1 MLKHLMSGSSLSS
14 FAVMAPADKAG
25 GISKDDKAFL
35 KIIRETFESDQGH
48 DLKLTDAG
56 ILGIVQNVG
65 RKEFEEMDGDA
76 QIALLVKGEAMFK
89 DIAVS
94 DPSITGIVSKFDKAF
109 DAELAVCIDA
119 MLKNKSSAV
128 DIYGQFKRLFTR
140 DQLNEMPYPGSDKDD
155 VKGTNYKPDIVE
167 KKAVAGGTI
176 RTVFTNDLVQ
186 ATERG
191 KQYQKDID
199 DCTAELKTSG
209 AVPRFKSFGKQKLRD
224 ILNSAT
230 QERNGMR
237 SMFRRSLQLH
247 HKLEALTGMSLV
259 EWAWIRGTDDK
270 SPTIPKEYKG
280 TDMIKITRSPKPLWL
295 TPVVDGKP
303 DHANGK
309 EFSVSQVIAFNPTKA
324 LAAPD
329 HGTLSDLID
338 SAKPE
343 PETPESAGEKMSEET
358 MDTTAVVFSAKLA
371 NTQARAALRQR
382 LVQPDNDEV
391 RASYCA
397 LYLSLQGIY
406 NVNKKW
412 YDEYLHGQETAQ
424 EKETREKSAA
434 A

>member
-1 MLKHLMSGSSLSS
+1 MLK
-14 FAVMAPADKAG
+14 KAT
-25 GISKDDKAFL
+25 L
-35 KIIRETFESDQGH
+35 KVIREAFESDQGH
-48 DLKLTDAG
+48 DLKLTDDA
-56 ILGIVQNVG
+56 ISAIVEKIG
-65 RKEFEEMDGDA
+65 EKEFGDMDGDA
-76 QIALLVKGEAMFK
+76 QMKLLVDAESAFKG
-89 DIAVS
+89 IAVS

-109 DAELAVCIDA
+109 DAELATCIDA
-119 MLKNKSSAV
+119 AVKSKTSAV
-128 DIYGQFKRLFTR
+128 DIFGQFKRLFTR

-155 VKGTNYKPDIVE
+155 VKGTNFKPDIVE

-191 KQYQKDID
+191 KNYQKNID

-209 AVPRFKSFGKQKLRD
+209 AVPRLKSFGKQRLRD
-224 ILNSAT
+224 MLNTAT
-230 QERNGMR
+230 QERNTMR
-237 SMFRRSLQLH
+237 SVFRRSLQLH
-247 HKLEALTGMSLV
+247 HKLEALTGMPLV
-259 EWAWIRGTDDK
+259 EWAWIKGTDDK
-270 SPTIPKEYKG
+270 CPTVPKEYKG
-280 TDMIKITRSPKPLWL
+280 TETIKVTRSPKPLWL

-309 EFSVSQVIAFNPTKA
+309 EFSVSQVIAFNPSKA

-343 PETPESAGEKMSEET
+343 PETPEQAGEKMSEEV

-371 NTQARAALRQR
+371 NTQARAALRTR
-382 LVQPDNDEV
+382 VLQPDNEEV

-397 LYLSLQGIY
+397 LF
-406 NVNKKW
+406 VNLKGFYQTNEKW
-412 YDEYLHGQETAQ
+412 YEEYLEKQEAAISKEKTA
-424 EKETREKSAA
+424 KAA